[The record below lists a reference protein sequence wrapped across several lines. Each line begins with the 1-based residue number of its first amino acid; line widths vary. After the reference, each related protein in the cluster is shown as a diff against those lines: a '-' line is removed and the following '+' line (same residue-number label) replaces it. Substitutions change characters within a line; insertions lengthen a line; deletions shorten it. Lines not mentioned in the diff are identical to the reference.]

1 MKLIDILN
9 EYKINSPQ
17 SHIPLK
23 IYKNYVLLCLK
34 ELSNNPIEFEA
45 KVEAAKDWSEIQEAI
60 GEEDFE
66 ISDLFDMMSD
76 FISDIV
82 K

>member
-9 EYKINSPQ
+9 ETKINKPNSN
-17 SHIPLK
+17 LK
-23 IYKNYVLLCLK
+23 IYKNYVLLSLK
-34 ELSNNPIEFEA
+34 ELSNNPIEFKV

-60 GEEDFE
+60 DEEDFE

>member
-9 EYKINSPQ
+9 EYEINSPQ
-17 SHIPLK
+17 RHIPLK
-23 IYKNYVLLCLK
+23 IYKNYVLLSLK
-34 ELSNNPIEFEA
+34 ELSNNPIEFKV

-60 GEEDFE
+60 DEEDFE